1 MRCNASHASKGKI
14 VAILGDPPKMCSHC
28 YKEALGVAEVSITKP
43 SKTDLLYPTN
53 RATIGWI
60 AAGFS

>member
-1 MRCNASHASKGKI
+1 
-14 VAILGDPPKMCSHC
+14 MCSLC
-28 YKEALGVAEVSITKP
+28 YKEALGVAEVAITKP
-43 SKTDLLYPTN
+43 SKTDPPYPTN

>member
-1 MRCNASHASKGKI
+1 
-14 VAILGDPPKMCSHC
+14 MCSLC
-28 YKEALGVAEVSITKP
+28 YKEALGVAEVAITKP
-43 SKTDLLYPTN
+43 SKTDLPYPTN

>member
-1 MRCNASHASKGKI
+1 
-14 VAILGDPPKMCSHC
+14 MCSEC
-28 YKEALGVAEVSITKP
+28 YKEALGVAEVATIKS
-43 SKTDLLYPTN
+43 SKTDLPYPTN

>member
-1 MRCNASHASKGKI
+1 
-14 VAILGDPPKMCSHC
+14 VCSHC
-28 YKEALGVAEVSITKP
+28 YKEALEAAEVAIVKP
-43 SKTDLLYPTN
+43 SKTDPHYSTN